1 MASYDDKFNM
11 ALSYLKRPDITNPT
25 GDKPICYVIYDVRDA
40 IDMKRTIK
48 ETLIPKAKYFGFD
61 VKLFS
66 IGQRI
71 LEYLHNYPDK
81 DELLDEL
88 QQDNTKMS
96 TMWNQVFLKRENNT
110 KTDYIASIVSNG
122 IVAFDAIILIRKL
135 MKGYG
140 FLFGNKKK
148 KQKKSF
154 L

>member
-1 MASYDDKFNM
+1 MTSVKKLLREY
-11 ALSYLKRPDITNPT
+11 
-25 GDKPICYVIYDVRDA
+25 
-40 IDMKRTIK
+40 RTLDEIR
-48 ETLIPKAKYFGFD
+48 E
-61 VKLFS
+61 
-66 IGQRI
+66 R
-71 LEYLHNYPDK
+71 K

-88 QQDNTKMS
+88 KQDNTKMS